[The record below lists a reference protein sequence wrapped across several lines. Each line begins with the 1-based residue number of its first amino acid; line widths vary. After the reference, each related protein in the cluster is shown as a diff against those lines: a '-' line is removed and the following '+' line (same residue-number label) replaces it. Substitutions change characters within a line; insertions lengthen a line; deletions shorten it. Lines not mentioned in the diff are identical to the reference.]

1 MKHKQTESL
10 VVSMFEGL
18 LYGKIFFLNH
28 VVKLEKMKVCDDFM
42 SICFQLK
49 LFLLSLPTIKTI
61 TN

>member
-1 MKHKQTESL
+1 MKRNQTESL
-10 VVSMFEGL
+10 VVNKMQGL
-18 LYGKIFFLNH
+18 LYGKIVFLNH
-28 VVKLEKMKVCDDFM
+28 VIKLEKMKVCDDFM

>member
-1 MKHKQTESL
+1 MKRNQTKYFVVYKGVGLIYGNL
-10 VVSMFEGL
+10 V
-18 LYGKIFFLNH
+18 FLNH
-28 VVKLEKMKVCDDFM
+28 VIKLKKMKVCDDFM